1 MALDPKS
8 SASANSATSA
18 HFFGGGWWIRTTEV
32 DDNRFTVCPLWP
44 LGKSSVLILHG
55 AGDRN
60 RTYNLLITSQL
71 LYRWATP
78 AYNLVFISNS
88 KFGGTNRA
96 RTCDPLLVRQ
106 VLSQLSYSPILVTRR
121 GIEPLLPPWK
131 GGVLTSWPTSHIL
144 VIYPRLERGT
154 PWLKV
159 RCSTDW
165 ANRPHFFDFFRRF
178 FHSQV
183 IL

>member
-1 MALDPKS
+1 MRVKGLEPPRLAALDPKS

-71 LYRWATP
+71 LYR
-78 AYNLVFISNS
+78 
-88 KFGGTNRA
+88 
-96 RTCDPLLVRQ
+96 
-106 VLSQLSYSPILVTRR
+106 
-121 GIEPLLPPWK
+121 
-131 GGVLTSWPTSHIL
+131 
-144 VIYPRLERGT
+144 
-154 PWLKV
+154 
-159 RCSTDW
+159 
-165 ANRPHFFDFFRRF
+165 
-178 FHSQV
+178 
-183 IL
+183 